1 MMKLMNQN
9 FEYSMLRMGLRHPI
23 PMRALLSLRW
33 LLMIGALAMLILALA
48 VFDGLVQAV
57 CLLAAVM
64 LALLTD
70 LWVAHKARLRCRQLD
85 TELPDAID
93 LLTLAMDA
101 GLSLDASLH
110 RVAMDIGASSKLLGD
125 EFLALSLALRSG
137 LPRAQALADMAW
149 RCDSSALDML
159 ASLVAQADRLG
170 TPVIDAA
177 KALAHSMRQKREY
190 QAQERAGKVAVQ
202 LVVPLILCLLPAL
215 FVVLL
220 GPALLQVSDVLR
232 EL

>member
-1 MMKLMNQN
+1 MI
-9 FEYSMLRMGLRHPI
+9 RMGLRHPV

-33 LLMIGALAMLILALA
+33 VLIITAMFMLALA
-48 VFDGLVQAV
+48 FGLLQGVMQAV
-57 CLLAAVM
+57 FATAGMVV
-64 LALLTD
+64 ATITD
-70 LWVAHKARLRCRQLD
+70 LWVTNKARQRCRQFES
-85 TELPDAID
+85 ELPDAID

-110 RVAMDIGASSKLLGD
+110 RIALDLGARSKLLGD

-137 LPRAQALADMAW
+137 LPRAQALTDMAW
-149 RCDSSALDML
+149 RCNSSSVDML

-177 KALAHSMRQKREY
+177 KALALSMRQQRELN
-190 QAQERAGKVAVQ
+190 AQERAGKVAVQ
-202 LVVPLILCLLPAL
+202 LVVPLVLCMLPAL

-220 GPALLQVSDVLR
+220 GPALLQVSDVLK